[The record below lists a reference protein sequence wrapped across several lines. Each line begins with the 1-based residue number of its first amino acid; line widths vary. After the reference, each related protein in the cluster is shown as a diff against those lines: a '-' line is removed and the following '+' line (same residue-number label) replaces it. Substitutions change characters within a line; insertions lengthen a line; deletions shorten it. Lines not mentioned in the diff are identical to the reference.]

1 MHHAPPS
8 RAAIPRRALSAV
20 LATTLVLM
28 LTALTLPAGSSPVA
42 AQRGGAQARRAPAD
56 ATFDVRAKATPAGVS
71 TRTAAARATLARSLG
86 RMGVVSSDPTTGT
99 LRFVGRLDGFLTGNS
114 ARPASSVVLD
124 YVRAHL
130 DAFGLRNADLR
141 TLHLRKDYVDIGGT
155 HHLSYVQR
163 AGGLTLFGQGVRASV
178 TSDGR
183 LINVTGGPMRGLQR
197 AIGARAHQ
205 RFAGDRGGTLE
216 RGLGG
221 AETAAMKPT
230 WRSSRPVAARA
241 SRSAR

>member
-20 LATTLVLM
+20 LATTLVLT
-28 LTALTLPAGSSPVA
+28 LTALTLPAGSSPIA
-42 AQRGGAQARRAPAD
+42 AQRGSAQARRAPAD

-71 TRTAAARATLARSLG
+71 TRTAEARATLARSLG
-86 RMGVVSSDPTTGT
+86 RMGVIPSDPTTGT
-99 LRFVGRLDGFLTGNS
+99 LRFVGRLDGFLTGTS

-178 TSDGR
+178 TVGR
-183 LINVTGGPMRGLQR
+183 PTHQR
-197 AIGARAHQ
+197 DRRPDARAASAIGAT
-205 RFAGDRGGTLE
+205 RGS
-216 RGLGG
+216 
-221 AETAAMKPT
+221 AASQAIAAA
-230 WRSSRPVAARA
+230 RSSVGSAAARHP
-241 SRSAR
+241 R